1 MIGQRYLLV
10 ILGRPASFT
19 MTCLSSLVLLFCQE
33 LAGLEAPFEVPSP
46 VPGDWPQISG
56 IYPHLAMFNQENE
69 CGTGAVV
76 PWAGSLW
83 VVTYA
88 PHAPRGSSDK
98 LYQISPTLQQVVRPE
113 SIGGTPAN
121 RLVHAESLQLFLG
134 PYVIRASGEVRV
146 LPYERMLGRPT
157 GSARHL
163 TDPAGKIYTATMEE
177 GLYEID
183 VETLEV
189 KTLFHDTQS
198 KAEELRLANLPGYHG
213 KGLYS
218 GQGRL
223 VYANNGE
230 YGKASMTDP
239 STPSGVLAEWWG
251 LDATSGEPLDW
262 RVVRR
267 NQFTEV
273 TGPGG
278 IFGAAMP
285 DADPIW
291 SLGWDHKSVI
301 LQLLDDGKWQS
312 FRLPKGSHSYDG
324 AHGWN
329 TEWPRIREIGAGE
342 QMLATMHGT
351 FWSFPRGFRAG
362 VTGGI
367 RPMSNYLKVIGDFA
381 RWGDWVVFGCDDA
394 AKSEFLNKRKAKGE
408 IAGPGESQSNLWFV
422 KPDELADLG
431 PLVGRGAVWLN
442 EDLAEGARSDPYL
455 FSGYEHRALHLAHA
469 GEQALRVSIEVD
481 AAGTGEWQEI
491 RTVELAP
498 GEARIVRFE
507 EAGEWVRLQ
516 IRDAAVGLSAV
527 FAYRDNDLRSDQAE
541 SIFAGV
547 ARPGDLMK
555 DDEAAAGGLLHAR
568 GGGFRTLRM
577 IAGAAA
583 NGLDQ
588 AVYDLDVDLQLRKVD
603 DSEGLAWTRDA
614 VALPAEPVIEIDAA
628 SVLYIDD
635 AGKRWRLPVGDRA
648 LTDHH
653 SWTRVAR
660 EVCTERDLLNV
671 GGTFFELPAENAGG
685 FAKIRPIATHNR
697 AIVDYASYRGMLV
710 LAGIAADAPHDNPHI
725 IRSDDGRTALWV
737 GAVDDLWSFGKAR
750 GTGGPWKDTAV
761 QAGVPSDPYL
771 MTGYDQ
777 MSFVLRADQAMSVR
791 LEIDVTGD
799 GDWLVYQTID
809 LVAGTPTVGHFQPGF
824 SAYWLR
830 AISSVDS
837 TATVQFRYE

>member
-1 MIGQRYLLV
+1 MT
-10 ILGRPASFT
+10 SFL
-19 MTCLSSLVLLFCQE
+19 CSLALLFTQE
-33 LAGLEAPFEVPSP
+33 PAGLEAPFELPAP
-46 VPGDWPQISG
+46 VPGDWPQLSG

-69 CGTGAVV
+69 CGTGGVV

-98 LYQISPTLQQVVRPE
+98 LYQITPELQQVVRPE

-121 RLVHAESLQLFLG
+121 RLVHAESGQLFLG

-163 TDPAGKIYTATMEE
+163 SDPAGKIYTATMEE

-189 KTLFHDTQS
+189 TTLFHDTQS
-198 KAEELRLANLPGYHG
+198 KAEVRRLADLPGYHG

-223 VYANNGE
+223 LYANNGE
-230 YGKASMTDP
+230 YGQAAMTDP
-239 STPSGVLAEWWG
+239 STPSGVLAEWFG
-251 LDATSGEPLDW
+251 VDATSGQPRDW
-262 RVVRR
+262 QVVRR

-285 DADPIW
+285 ATDPIW
-291 SLGWDHKSVI
+291 ALGWDHKSVI
-301 LQLLDDGKWQS
+301 LQLLDDGEWQS

-342 QMLATMHGT
+342 ELLATMHGT
-351 FWSFPRGFRAG
+351 FWSFPRGFGAG
-362 VTGGI
+362 ATAGI
-367 RPMSNYLKVIGDFA
+367 RPLSNYLKIVGDFA

-422 KPDELADLG
+422 KPEQLEHLG
-431 PLVGRGAVWLN
+431 PLIGRGAVWSR
-442 EDLAEGARSDPYL
+442 EDVAVGAVSDAFL
-455 FSGYEHRALHLAHA
+455 FSGYEHRGLHLAHA
-469 GEQALRVSIEVD
+469 GEKSVRVSIEVD
-481 AAGTGEWQEI
+481 AEGTGEWAEI
-491 RTVELAP
+491 RTIALSPAVS
-498 GEARIVRFE
+498 RFFRFE
-507 EAGEWVRLQ
+507 EEGAWVRL
-516 IRDAAVGLSAV
+516 RCLDAAVGLSAV
-527 FAYRDNDLRSDQAE
+527 FAYRDADLRPAQADA
-541 SIFAGV
+541 IFDGV
-547 ARPGDLMK
+547 ALPGDLMK

-577 IAGAAA
+577 IAGAATG
-583 NGLDQ
+583 GLEQ
-588 AVYDLDVDLQLRKVD
+588 AVYDLGADLMLRKVD
-603 DSEGLAWTRDA
+603 DPVGLRWTRDA
-614 VALPAEPVIEIDAA
+614 VALPKESVIEIDAA

-635 AGKRWRLPVGDRA
+635 EGKRWRLPVGDRA
-648 LTDHH
+648 LAQHH
-653 SWTRVAR
+653 TWTRVAR

-710 LAGIAADAPHDNPHI
+710 MAGISADAPQENPHI

-750 GTGGPWKDTAV
+750 GTGGPWKDSV
-761 QAGVPSDPYL
+761 VHAGVPSDPYL
-771 MTGYDQ
+771 MTGYDR
-777 MSFVLRADQAMSVR
+777 MSAVLQSDQATQLR
-791 LEIDVTGD
+791 LEIDLDGSGNWQLHQKYTLEAGVPLVTRF
-799 GDWLVYQTID
+799 
-809 LVAGTPTVGHFQPGF
+809 PPGF
-824 SAYWLR
+824 SAYWLC
-830 AISSVDS
+830 AVSDADCI
-837 TATVQFRYE
+837 ATVQLRYD

>member
-1 MIGQRYLLV
+1 MTPFLCSLALL
-10 ILGRPASFT
+10 IA
-19 MTCLSSLVLLFCQE
+19 QE
-33 LAGLEAPFEVPSP
+33 PAGLEAPIEMPGP
-46 VPGDWPQISG
+46 LLGDWPQLSG
-56 IYPHLAMFNQENE
+56 IFPHLAMFNQENE

-88 PHAPRGSSDK
+88 PHAPLGSSDK
-98 LYQISPTLQQVVRPE
+98 LYQITTDLQRVVRPE

-121 RLVHAESLQLFLG
+121 RFVHAESSQLFLG

-157 GSARHL
+157 GSTRHL

-183 VETLEV
+183 VESLAVT
-189 KTLFHDTQS
+189 TLFHDTQS
-198 KAEELRLANLPGYHG
+198 KAEVRRLADLPGYHG

-223 VYANNGE
+223 IYSNNGE
-230 YGKASMTDP
+230 YGQAAMTDP
-239 STPSGVLAEWWG
+239 STPSGVLAEWFG
-251 LDATSGEPLDW
+251 ADPVSGKLRDW
-262 RVVRR
+262 HVVRR

-285 DADPIW
+285 ETDPIW
-291 SLGWDHKSVI
+291 ALGWDHKSVI
-301 LQLLDDGKWQS
+301 LQLLDDGEWQS

-329 TEWPRIREIGAGE
+329 TEWPRIREIGAGKE
-342 QMLATMHGT
+342 LLATMHGT

-362 VTGGI
+362 ATSGI
-367 RPMSNYLKVIGDFA
+367 RPLSNYLKIVGDFA

-422 KPDELADLG
+422 KPGELDHFG
-431 PLVGRGAVWLN
+431 PLIGRGAVWARK
-442 EDLAEGARSDPYL
+442 DVAAGAVSDPYL
-455 FSGYEHRALHLAHA
+455 FSGYEHRGLHLAHA
-469 GEQALRVSIEVD
+469 GEQALHLSIEVD
-481 AAGTGEWQEI
+481 AKGTGHWQEI
-491 RTVELAP
+491 RFVELAP
-498 GEARIVRFE
+498 GKARFLRFE
-507 EAGEWVRLQ
+507 EVGAWVRL
-516 IRDAAVGLSAV
+516 RVHGAAVGLNAV
-527 FAYRDNDLRSDQAE
+527 FAYRNTDHRSAQADA
-541 SIFAGV
+541 IFDGV
-547 ARPGDLMK
+547 ARPGDLK
-555 DDEAAAGGLLHAR
+555 QDDESAAGGLLHAR

-577 IAGAAA
+577 IAGAATG
-583 NGLDQ
+583 GLKPI
-588 AVYDLDVDLQLRKVD
+588 VYDLDIDLKLRRVD
-603 DSEGLAWTRDA
+603 DPAGLLWTREA

-628 SVLYIDD
+628 SVLYIDE

-648 LTDHH
+648 LADHH

-671 GGTFFELPAENAGG
+671 GGSFFELPAENAGG
-685 FAKIRPIATHNR
+685 FAKIRPIATHNC
-697 AIVDYASYRGMLV
+697 AIVDYASYRGLLV
-710 LAGIAADAPHDNPHI
+710 MAGISADAPEDNPHI

-737 GAVDDLWSFGKAR
+737 GAVDDLWKFGKAR

-777 MSFVLRADQAMSVR
+777 MSAVLLADQAINLR
-791 LEIDVTGD
+791 LEIDLDGTGN
-799 GDWLVYQTID
+799 WQLHQQFT
-809 LVAGTPTVGHFQPGF
+809 LEAGIPGVVSFPPGF

-830 AISSVDS
+830 AVADS
-837 TATVQFRYE
+837 TCVATLQLRYE

>member
-1 MIGQRYLLV
+1 MI
-10 ILGRPASFT
+10 SFL
-19 MTCLSSLVLLFCQE
+19 CKLAFLISQE
-33 LAGLEAPFEVPSP
+33 PAGLEAPFEL
-46 VPGDWPQISG
+46 PGPRPLDWPQISG

-69 CGTGAVV
+69 CGTGGVV

-98 LYQISPTLQQVVRPE
+98 LYQITPDLQQVVRPE

-121 RLVHAESLQLFLG
+121 RLVHAESGQLFLG

-163 TDPAGKIYTATMEE
+163 TDPTGKIYTATMEE

-198 KAEELRLANLPGYHG
+198 KPELRRLADLPGYHG

-230 YGKASMTDP
+230 YGQAARTDP
-239 STPSGVLAEWWG
+239 RTPSGVLAEWFG
-251 LDATSGEPLDW
+251 VEATSGQPRDW
-262 RVVRR
+262 QVVRR

-278 IFGAAMP
+278 IFGSAMP
-285 DADPIW
+285 ATDPIW
-291 SLGWDHKSVI
+291 ALGWDHKSVI
-301 LQLLDDGKWQS
+301 VQLLDGGKWQS

-329 TEWPRIREIGAGE
+329 TEWPRIREIGTGDDL
-342 QMLATMHGT
+342 LATMHGT
-351 FWSFPRGFRAG
+351 FWSFPRGFRSGA
-362 VTGGI
+362 TGGI
-367 RPMSNYLKVIGDFA
+367 RPRSNYLKVVGDFA

-422 KPDELADLG
+422 RPDQLDRLG
-431 PLVGRGAVWLN
+431 PLIGRGAVWSD
-442 EDLAEGARSDPYL
+442 EVVAAGAVSDPFL
-455 FSGYEHRALHLAHA
+455 FSGYEHRGLHLAHA
-469 GEQALRVSIEVD
+469 GEQQARVSIEVD
-481 AAGTGEWQEI
+481 SIGDGVWQEI
-491 RTVELAP
+491 RSIQLAP
-498 GEARIVRFE
+498 GESRYLQFE
-507 EAGEWVRLQ
+507 ETGAWVRL
-516 IRDAAVGLSAV
+516 RSHDATVGMRAV
-527 FAYRDNDLRSDQAE
+527 FAYGDADPRSEQADT
-541 SIFAGV
+541 IFDGV
-547 ARPGDLMK
+547 ARPGDLMQ

-577 IAGAAA
+577 IAGAATG
-583 NGLDQ
+583 GLGQ
-588 AVYDLDVDLQLRKVD
+588 IVYDLDVDLRLRKVD
-603 DSEGLAWTRDA
+603 DNAGLVWTRDA
-614 VALPAEPVIEIDAA
+614 VALPKDPVIEIDAA

-635 AGKRWRLPVGDRA
+635 AGKRWRLPVGDQA
-648 LTDHH
+648 LADHH

-685 FAKIRPIATHNR
+685 FAKLRPITTHNR

-710 LAGIAADAPHDNPHI
+710 IAGISQNAPRDNEHI
-725 IRSDDGRTALWV
+725 IWSDDGRTALWV
-737 GAVDDLWSFGKAR
+737 GAVDDLWRAGKPR
-750 GTGGPWKDTAV
+750 GVGGPWFETPV
-761 QAGVPSDPYL
+761 RAGQPSDPYL

-777 MSFVLRADQAMSVR
+777 KSFVLSADQAVTVR
-791 LEIDVTGD
+791 LEIDVSGD
-799 GDWLVYQTID
+799 GDWLPYQTID
-809 LVAGTPTVGHFQPGF
+809 LEAGTPTVGRFQSGF

-830 AISSVDS
+830 AVPSAAC
-837 TATVQFRYE
+837 TATLRLKYE